1 MHVAR
6 GDGYLENIRLSGFV
20 GTLLDLAV
28 MRRLLDEVEDLL
40 GERFIGLRL

>member
-1 MHVAR
+1 MRVAR
-6 GDGYLENIRLSGFV
+6 GDRYLGNIRLCGFV

-40 GERFIGLRL
+40 GERFVGLRL